1 MGLKVGDTAPDFKL
15 RAATGDEE
23 GEFHLAA
30 MRGKT
35 VVVLFYALDF
45 TPV

>member
-1 MGLKVGDTAPDFKL
+1 MVLKVDDTAPDFKL
-15 RAATGDEE
+15 KSATGEQE

-30 MRGKT
+30 HRGKK